1 MQYVDNLRNR
11 LLSFVVV
18 FMDVFI
24 LIKIQNRKQEI
35 FSSWEIFF
43 LLGLREKGNRSHSV
57 GIEFQFYITKTLG
70 NC

>member
-1 MQYVDNLRNR
+1 MQYVDNLRNH

-35 FSSWEIFF
+35 FLPGRLFSPGTE
-43 LLGLREKGNRSHSV
+43 RKKGIGV
-57 GIEFQFYITKTLG
+57 IQWV
-70 NC
+70 